1 MVSKVYFVDMRAKK
15 REETVSEKIRR
26 LFDAANMREI
36 ISKGDLVAVKLHLG
50 TGENQRH
57 LRPAHV
63 RAIVEKVREAG
74 GQPFITETTGM
85 GLAMSRGTALGCL
98 QTAARHGFT
107 EDVVGAPIIIAD
119 GLKGLWGVKIDV
131 NGVKMKEIELAQAI
145 AEADAI
151 ISIAHVKGHG
161 RAGFAG
167 ALKNIG
173 LGCVTKSGKAP
184 LHLAKKP
191 TINQEKC
198 NNCGLCLTF
207 CSLDAIQYVDGKPQ
221 VIQEKCVWGCG
232 CWEICPTKAIPGWSE
247 LHHETNKEL
256 QIRFVDAAV
265 AVINHI
271 GNDKIG
277 YFNLAYDITPHCDC
291 AEYGDVPIVPDIGV
305 FVSKD
310 PVAIDK
316 ASADAIINSPGI
328 PGSAA
333 EELNVMNPGDDKFTA
348 LTNWPPFEAFKKAG
362 GTRGWRIQLETA
374 AKLGLG
380 SMEYKLIKI
389 T

>member
-1 MVSKVYFVDMRAKK
+1 LVSKVYFADIRAKK
-15 REETVSEKIRR
+15 REETIPEKIKR
-26 LFDAANMREI
+26 LFDAANMKEI
-36 ISKGDLVAVKLHLG
+36 ISKNDLVALKLHLG
-50 TGENQRH
+50 TKGNQRH
-57 LRPAHV
+57 LRPEHV

-85 GLAMSRGTALGCL
+85 GLAGSRGTALGCL
-98 QTAARHGFT
+98 QTAAIHGFT
-107 EDVVGAPIIIAD
+107 EDVVGAPIIVAD
-119 GLKGLWGVKIDV
+119 GPKGLWGVKIEV

-145 AEADAI
+145 AEADAL
-151 ISIAHVKGHG
+151 ISIAHVKGHP
-161 RAGFAG
+161 RTGFAG

-173 LGCVTKSGKAP
+173 MGCVTKCGKAP
-184 LHLAKKP
+184 LHMAKKP
-191 TINQEKC
+191 TINPEKC

-207 CSLDAIQYVDGKPQ
+207 CPVAAIQYINGKPQ

-232 CWEICPTKAIPGWSE
+232 CWDICPMKAFPSWNE
-247 LHHETNKEL
+247 LHHKTNTEL
-256 QIRFVDAAV
+256 QIRLIDATL

-271 GNDKIG
+271 GSNKIG

-291 AEYGDVPIVPDIGV
+291 AEYGDVPMVPDIGV
-305 FVSKD
+305 FASKD

-328 PGSAA
+328 PRSAA

-348 LTNWPPFEAFKKAG
+348 LTNWPPFETFLGAG

-380 SMEYKLIKI
+380 SMEYELIKI

>member
-1 MVSKVYFVDMRAKK
+1 MHAKK
-15 REETVSEKIRR
+15 REETVSEKIKR

-36 ISKGDLVAVKLHLG
+36 ISEDDLVALKLHLG

-57 LRPAHV
+57 LRPEHV
-63 RAIVEKVREAG
+63 RVIVEKVREAG

-85 GLAMSRGTALGCL
+85 GLAGSRGTAPACL
-98 QTAARHGFT
+98 HTAAIHGFT

-119 GLKGLWGVKIDV
+119 GLKGLWGVKIKV

-151 ISIAHVKGHG
+151 ISIAHVKGHA

-173 LGCVTKSGKAP
+173 LGCVTKCGKAP
-184 LHLAKKP
+184 LHMAKKP
-191 TINQEKC
+191 TINPEKC
-198 NNCGLCLTF
+198 NNCGLCVTF
-207 CSLDAIQYVDGKPQ
+207 CPVAAIQYINGKPQ

-232 CWEICPTKAIPGWSE
+232 CWDVCPMNAFPSWNG
-247 LHHETNKEL
+247 LHHKTNTEL
-256 QIRFVDAAV
+256 QIRFADAAA

-291 AEYGDVPIVPDIGV
+291 AEYGDVPMVPDIGV
-305 FVSKD
+305 FASKD

-333 EELNVMNPGDDKFTA
+333 EELHVMNPGDDKFTA
-348 LTNWPPFEAFKKAG
+348 LTNWPPFETFKKAG
-362 GTRGWRIQLETA
+362 GTKGWRVQLKTA
-374 AKLGLG
+374 VKLGLG
-380 SMEYKLIKI
+380 SMKYELIKI